1 MGAPPPGTT
10 LSDIEDLREHLSG
23 SLAARHPTNMFRSC
37 AARFLT
43 LCALSLGLS
52 AGCATY
58 SKDMERVRSHYTRSE
73 FPAALAL
80 LRVLGNDQPLLSKK
94 ERVQYAYLRGM
105 TDFRLGASAVKVE
118 DRVALRRASLYWL
131 ERATERSADE
141 PEALVDAERER
152 MAATLAVLRGK
163 SDAELGEPDLE

>member
-1 MGAPPPGTT
+1 MGAPPPGTI

-23 SLAARHPTNMFRSC
+23 SSAARHPPIMFRSC

-43 LCALSLGLS
+43 LCALGVASS

-58 SKDMERVRSHYTRSE
+58 SKDMERVRTHYTRSE
-73 FPAALAL
+73 FPAALGL
-80 LRVLGNDQPLLSKK
+80 LRVLGDDQGLLSKK

-105 TDFRLGASAVKVE
+105 TDFRLGASAVKVA

-131 ERATERSADE
+131 ERASERSADE
-141 PEALVDAERER
+141 PEALIDAERER
-152 MAATLAVLRGK
+152 MTSTLRVLRGK
-163 SDAELGEPDLE
+163 SDAALGESELE